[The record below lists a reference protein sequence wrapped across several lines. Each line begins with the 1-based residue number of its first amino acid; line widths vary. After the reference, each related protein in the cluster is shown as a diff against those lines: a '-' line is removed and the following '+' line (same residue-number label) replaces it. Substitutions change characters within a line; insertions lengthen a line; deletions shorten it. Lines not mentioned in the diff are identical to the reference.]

1 MRTFYLSLAFV
12 LLSSVPLGCGG
23 ATMSEMR
30 GDDLP
35 EMPPLPPADED
46 QDADPAGD
54 GAARTQTAAEPGPA
68 AADQPDPQAASAA
81 PEIPPLPPSLD
92 GGTIP
97 RPVVAA
103 VLDAGIG
110 RFLQQIRTEPHLQQ
124 GRFVGWRLLTVIP
137 PEGGSLR
144 PGDTIVR
151 INGQSIERPEQ
162 FKNVWDS
169 MATSSELVLDVMRG
183 EQRGRVRFEIVDPE
197 KSPKE

>member
-1 MRTFYLSLAFV
+1 MRAFYSTLACV
-12 LLSSVPLGCGG
+12 LLSSVSVGCGG
-23 ATMSEMR
+23 ATMAEMR

-35 EMPPLPPADED
+35 EMPPLPPPDED
-46 QDADPAGD
+46 QDADEAED
-54 GAARTQTAAEPGPA
+54 GAARAQTPAESGPA
-68 AADQPDPQAASAA
+68 AAERPDPQAASAA

-110 RFLQQIRTEPHLQQ
+110 RFLQQIRTEPHLEQ

-137 PEGGSLR
+137 PEGGCLR

-151 INGQSIERPEQ
+151 VNGQSIERPEQ

-169 MATSSELVLDVMRG
+169 MATSSELVLDVVRG
-183 EQRGRVRFEIVDPE
+183 EQRGRVRFEIVDPGE
-197 KSPKE
+197 APQE